1 MPSPLTII
9 CPVGDKFGT
18 VKSHELAG
26 YVGWEFPTQAEE
38 DAWVAAYPLIHIEV
52 THEEW
57 ALFALNARSANVP
70 SQLSPLGDHTVW
82 RSSFP
87 QWIPYSLDTEVGREA
102 SPTYLNTGGVPRA
115 PRGIMPFR
123 TQPWILAPG
132 GLNQPNPGEG
142 FETPYGTPQCYILD
156 GKFYIAKQSFG
167 QPPERLELN
176 GQTLTH
182 YWTVGGQEYDVISHE
197 ITSTFY
203 PTT

>member
-9 CPVGDKFGT
+9 CPVGDKYGT
-18 VKSHELAG
+18 VKSHALAG
-26 YVGWEFPTQAEE
+26 LGAYEFPTQEQE
-38 DAWVAAYPLIHIEV
+38 DQWVATYPLIHIEV

-57 ALFALNARSANVP
+57 ALFALNARSANVTV
-70 SQLSPLGDHTVW
+70 SAGLLGDHTVW
-82 RSSFP
+82 RSSVP
-87 QWIPYSLDTEVGREA
+87 YWIPYRLDTEVGREA
-102 SPTYLNTGGVPRA
+102 SSTYLNTGGVPRT
-115 PRGIMPFR
+115 PRGVMPFEPL
-123 TQPWILAPG
+123 PWIYAG
-132 GLNQPNPGEG
+132 YGLNQPNPGEG
-142 FETPYGTPQCYILD
+142 YRTPFLSQQCYILD
-156 GKFYIAKQSFG
+156 GKFYIATQRFG